1 MLERMQATQNQIYI
15 AIGVGV
21 FIVLICLGY
30 VNWLSHQPPVLA
42 KSVERDSLTGV
53 PDSIKLN
60 PMRDRS
66 SEKAAVVFI
75 RAMRDGHCEQQLA
88 GWEKDYRRKYA
99 AFICDS
105 ETKHPLIGWQ
115 LVDWEDQPPLRILHY
130 RGKRLN
136 TPGAPSTYSELFS
149 ITLEHDYG
157 DWQVTK
163 YDAMY

>member
-1 MLERMQATQNQIYI
+1 MEPTNTQKYI
-15 AIGVGV
+15 AIGTGV
-21 FIVLICLGY
+21 LVLVIFLGY
-30 VNWLSHQPPVLA
+30 INWLNHQPPVLA
-42 KSVERDSLTGV
+42 KSEEHDSLTGV

-66 SEKAAVVFI
+66 SEKAAADFI
-75 RAMRDGHCEQQLA
+75 RAMRA
-88 GWEKDYRRKYA
+88 GQCDQKLSAWEHDYRKKYA
-99 AFICDS
+99 AFICGS

-115 LVDWEDQPPLRILHY
+115 LVDWQDQPPLRILQY

-136 TPGAPSTYSELFS
+136 APGDSGTYSELFS
-149 ITLEHDYG
+149 VTLEKKFA